1 MPMTAVCSPCPHDG
15 TRCSNDDSRSDR
27 FGHTTPEVTAS
38 MKTTIRTALYG
49 LAAISVLG
57 LAACASKGETTDAPA
72 ASSAP
77 AAEAAPADA
86 AAPPASG
93 DGSGT

>member
-1 MPMTAVCSPCPHDG
+1 VQSVPTNHG
-15 TRCSNDDSRSDR
+15 TRCSSDDSTDPIDSI
-27 FGHTTPEVTAS
+27 HTTPEVTAS